1 MNYRVI
7 LCLVLPI
14 FIMVFGLTVNFYEFF
29 SGSPATIKNLI
40 VTFFYMSIWVM
51 CLVIAFNAE
60 SLALMRFYSIIW
72 LLTLG
77 IAGLTAYIN
86 YTDTTVN
93 FGWAIPFAVLFLAQ
107 WIGLNFL
114 IDSYLV
120 LSLIITI
127 ISLIMFITITSIIRR
142 WKRVF

>member
-14 FIMVFGLTVNFYEFF
+14 FIMVFGLTVNFYEFL

-40 VTFFYMSIWVM
+40 VTFVYMSIWVT
-51 CLVIAFNAE
+51 CLVIALNAE

-120 LSLIITI
+120 LSLIISI